1 MAIEV
6 VMPRLG
12 WTMET
17 GTVVEW
23 LKTTGE
29 PVEAGE
35 MLLAVESDKAITEV
49 EALDS
54 GIVFVP
60 PDAPVGVE
68 VPVGATL
75 GFILAPG
82 EIQPETSLLH
92 SRTLHQASEPER
104 GTPTGLETT
113 DAHHTQTSSSAA
125 VSPRARRI
133 AADLGVD
140 LNKVVGTGRGNRIR
154 EADVRAAASAS
165 SSNGVKRRVSPIV
178 QRIAAESGL
187 DLADVPSTRPS
198 GRVVRA
204 DLFAASSG
212 EGSNVAPMTVFRRAT
227 SERMAASARTA
238 APVTLTTEVDA
249 TELVLL
255 RERIKDDDV
264 NGSELVPSFN
274 DLLIRL
280 TALTLRLHPYM
291 NATIEADAIVVH
303 DNINIG
309 LAVDTERGLLVPVVS
324 EADHLSVFEI
334 ARQSRELIDSTRS
347 GTIGRE
353 QLAGGTFTLT
363 NLGMYGIEA
372 FTPIINL
379 PECAVLGVGRILA
392 KPVVVDEHSEAI
404 QIRKMMT
411 LSLTFDHRVVD
422 GAPAAR
428 FLQHLSATIERP
440 YRWLLS

>member
-29 PVEAGE
+29 SVEAGD

-54 GIVFVP
+54 GIVYVP
-60 PDAPVGVE
+60 PNAPIGIE

-82 EIQPETSLLH
+82 EAQPESGLLF
-92 SRTLHQASEPER
+92 STTTHQASEPER
-104 GTPTGLETT
+104 SMPTGQWP
-113 DAHHTQTSSSAA
+113 ANSQHTEASTLVA

-140 LNKVVGTGRGNRIR
+140 LNLVTGTGRGNRIR
-154 EADVRAAASAS
+154 EADVRAAAPAS
-165 SSNGVKRRVSPIV
+165 GSNSVKRRVSPTV
-178 QRIAAESGL
+178 ERIAAEAGL

-204 DLFAASSG
+204 DLIAARS
-212 EGSNVAPMTVFRRAT
+212 EVRPKVAPMTAFRRAT
-227 SERMAASARTA
+227 SERMTASARTT

-255 RERIKDDDV
+255 REWLKDDNA
-264 NGSELVPSFN
+264 NGTELDPAYS

-280 TALTLRLHPYM
+280 TAQALKRHLYM
-291 NATIEADAIVVH
+291 NATIDEHAIVVH

-309 LAVDTERGLLVPVVS
+309 IAVDTDRGLLVPVVS
-324 EADHLSVFEI
+324 NADQLSVYEI
-334 ARQSRELIDSTRS
+334 ARKSSELIDSTRS

-363 NLGMYGIEA
+363 NLGMYGIDA

-379 PECAVLGVGRILA
+379 PESAVLGVGRILA
-392 KPVVVDEHSEAI
+392 KPVVVDEQSEEI
-404 QIRKMMT
+404 KVRKMMA

-428 FLQHLSATIERP
+428 FLQHLSATIESP